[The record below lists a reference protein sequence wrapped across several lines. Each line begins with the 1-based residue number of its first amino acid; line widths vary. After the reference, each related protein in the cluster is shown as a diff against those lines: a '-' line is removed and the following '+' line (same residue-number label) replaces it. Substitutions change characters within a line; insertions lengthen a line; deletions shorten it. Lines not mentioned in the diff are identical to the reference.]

1 MMSQPKAVWA
11 VAFACVVAFMGIGL
25 VDPILPALA
34 SQLDASPS
42 QVELLFTSYF
52 AFTGVS
58 MLVTGWVSSRI
69 GPRRTLLFGLTLVV
83 VFSALAGALRERG
96 RDRRVPRRLGPRQRA
111 VHRHRAGRDHRRRQR
126 RRVGRDHP
134 LRGRA
139 GPRHRLRPA
148 GRRPAR
154 RRVVALA
161 VLRHGHADGDRL
173 RRDRRPARPDADAGQ
188 EGLADRPDQGAAPP
202 RPAGLRPGRA
212 LLQLRLL
219 HAAGLHAVPAA
230 HGRPRARLRVLRLG
244 PDGRDLL
251 RVRRAAGCATGSAS
265 CRRWP
270 GCTRR
275 SPRS

>member
-96 RDRRVPRRLGPRQRA
+96 RDRRA
-111 VHRHRAGRDHRRRQR
+111 SA
-126 RRVGRDHP
+126 
-134 LRGRA
+134 
-139 GPRHRLRPA
+139 PA
-148 GRRPAR
+148 GASATRCSS
-154 RRVVALA
+154 
-161 VLRHGHADGDRL
+161 
-173 RRDRRPARPDADAGQ
+173 
-188 EGLADRPDQGAAPP
+188 PP
-202 RPAGLRPGRA
+202 R
-212 LLQLRLL
+212 
-219 HAAGLHAVPAA
+219 
-230 HGRPRARLRVLRLG
+230 
-244 PDGRDLL
+244 
-251 RVRRAAGCATGSAS
+251 
-265 CRRWP
+265 WP
-270 GCTRR
+270 
-275 SPRS
+275 